1 MVDIEEWTGP
11 GAKEWPN
18 EHRPLQPGDNCVLV
32 LMVMIFVM
40 LMMLLIDGDNYCNV
54 DDIEDGVLKMIAS
67 GGGRKLDLYPRHSYH
82 EERTIEAL
90 VYNLCNVKHNVVLSS
105 SLQKEHIWSN

>member
-1 MVDIEEWTGP
+1 MLKMVVIRMY
-11 GAKEWPN
+11 N
-18 EHRPLQPGDNCVLV
+18 
-32 LMVMIFVM
+32 MI
-40 LMMLLIDGDNYCNV
+40 IK
-54 DDIEDGVLKMIAS
+54 DDVEDGVLKMIAL

>member
-1 MVDIEEWTGP
+1 MWIRYMLKMVAIRMY
-11 GAKEWPN
+11 K
-18 EHRPLQPGDNCVLV
+18 
-32 LMVMIFVM
+32 I
-40 LMMLLIDGDNYCNV
+40 IIK
-54 DDIEDGVLKMIAS
+54 DDVEDGVLKMIAL

-90 VYNLCNVKHNVVLSS
+90 VYNLCNVNYNVVLSS

>member
-1 MVDIEEWTGP
+1 MCFEDEWEEYALAAMMWIRYMLKMVVKIII
-11 GAKEWPN
+11 K
-18 EHRPLQPGDNCVLV
+18 
-32 LMVMIFVM
+32 
-40 LMMLLIDGDNYCNV
+40 
-54 DDIEDGVLKMIAS
+54 DDVKDGVLKMIAL

>member
-1 MVDIEEWTGP
+1 MLKMVVIRMY
-11 GAKEWPN
+11 N
-18 EHRPLQPGDNCVLV
+18 
-32 LMVMIFVM
+32 MI
-40 LMMLLIDGDNYCNV
+40 IK
-54 DDIEDGVLKMIAS
+54 DDVEDGVLKMIAS

>member
-1 MVDIEEWTGP
+1 MCFEDESEEYALAMMWIRHMLKMVVIRMY
-11 GAKEWPN
+11 K
-18 EHRPLQPGDNCVLV
+18 
-32 LMVMIFVM
+32 MI
-40 LMMLLIDGDNYCNV
+40 IR
-54 DDIEDGVLKMIAS
+54 DDVEDGVLKMIAS

>member
-1 MVDIEEWTGP
+1 MRKRSFFENESEEYALAMMWIRYMLKMVVIRMY
-11 GAKEWPN
+11 K
-18 EHRPLQPGDNCVLV
+18 
-32 LMVMIFVM
+32 MI
-40 LMMLLIDGDNYCNV
+40 IK
-54 DDIEDGVLKMIAS
+54 DDVEDGVLKMIAL

-90 VYNLCNVKHNVVLSS
+90 VYNLCNVKYNVVLSS

>member
-1 MVDIEEWTGP
+1 MCFENESEEYTLAMMWIRYMLKMVVIRMY
-11 GAKEWPN
+11 K
-18 EHRPLQPGDNCVLV
+18 
-32 LMVMIFVM
+32 MI
-40 LMMLLIDGDNYCNV
+40 IR
-54 DDIEDGVLKMIAS
+54 DDVEDGVLKMIAL

>member
-1 MVDIEEWTGP
+1 
-11 GAKEWPN
+11 
-18 EHRPLQPGDNCVLV
+18 
-32 LMVMIFVM
+32 MI
-40 LMMLLIDGDNYCNV
+40 IK
-54 DDIEDGVLKMIAS
+54 DDVEDGVLKMIDL

-90 VYNLCNVKHNVVLSS
+90 VYNLCNNVVLSS

>member
-1 MVDIEEWTGP
+1 MKIII
-11 GAKEWPN
+11 K
-18 EHRPLQPGDNCVLV
+18 
-32 LMVMIFVM
+32 
-40 LMMLLIDGDNYCNV
+40 
-54 DDIEDGVLKMIAS
+54 DDVEDGVLKMIAL

-90 VYNLCNVKHNVVLSS
+90 VYNLCNVNHNMVLSS

>member
-1 MVDIEEWTGP
+1 MMWIRYLLKMVVIRMY
-11 GAKEWPN
+11 K
-18 EHRPLQPGDNCVLV
+18 
-32 LMVMIFVM
+32 MI
-40 LMMLLIDGDNYCNV
+40 IK
-54 DDIEDGVLKMIAS
+54 DDVEDGVLKMIAL

-90 VYNLCNVKHNVVLSS
+90 VYNLCNVKYNVVLSS

>member
-1 MVDIEEWTGP
+1 MRNKRCFEDESEEYALTMMWIRYMLKMVVIRMY
-11 GAKEWPN
+11 K
-18 EHRPLQPGDNCVLV
+18 V
-32 LMVMIFVM
+32 IKK
-40 LMMLLIDGDNYCNV
+40 
-54 DDIEDGVLKMIAS
+54 DDVEDGVLKMIAL

>member
-1 MVDIEEWTGP
+1 MRNKMSFEDELEEYALTMMWIRYMLKMVVIRMY
-11 GAKEWPN
+11 K
-18 EHRPLQPGDNCVLV
+18 
-32 LMVMIFVM
+32 MI
-40 LMMLLIDGDNYCNV
+40 IK
-54 DDIEDGVLKMIAS
+54 DDVEDGVLKMIAL

-90 VYNLCNVKHNVVLSS
+90 VYKLCNVKHNVVLSS

>member
-1 MVDIEEWTGP
+1 MRHKRCFDDESKEYALAMMWIRYMLKMVVIRMY
-11 GAKEWPN
+11 N
-18 EHRPLQPGDNCVLV
+18 
-32 LMVMIFVM
+32 MI
-40 LMMLLIDGDNYCNV
+40 IK
-54 DDIEDGVLKMIAS
+54 DDVEDGVLKMIAS

-90 VYNLCNVKHNVVLSS
+90 VYNLCNVNYNVVLSS